1 MAGYSRLRP
10 LNKEKC
16 QILILLPANGLTVN
30 GLNLF
35 EIAFN
40 VFCKPV
46 FINIF
51 ISDFLHLIFA

>member
-1 MAGYSRLRP
+1 MAGFSRLRP
-10 LNKEKC
+10 LNKEKY